1 MRIAATACLLILLT
15 FSWSTGLD
23 TPFPFVVEPAHD
35 VQAAFSDVV
44 GASSFA
50 PGWIGADCA
59 SSLRFVN
66 GSTLWLWGDTFV
78 GVVNTTEQQRSSPA
92 YMPHGSLGIST
103 SPSGRDL
110 RMLINTT
117 QEGVPTAIF
126 EPADPNPAAEYFW
139 TMQGLLIDGNIGL
152 CNTGD
157 EHSQLL
163 LIADRIRNL
172 PDPGPMS
179 FRVVASS
186 VISVTNPS
194 ADWRDWQYSACEIPG
209 SGELGITWTTA
220 LIAPGSGADEAGID
234 GRTVQPVPSGNT
246 TLYVFGSRN
255 LRNGLLPQAVVLMRV
270 PAAAL
275 AVCDLSAAAGAEFL
289 VTAGRSPF
297 DPGVWSSDMPAD
309 ASAFHAVLPIA
320 LPEASV
326 YWHAQLGVWL
336 LPAIPFLSNDI
347 QLWYAEQLEGPW
359 LLHPRPLLSIPWP
372 WRDDRYFSYAPK
384 FHPDPAATAALEQ
397 PSTMRVGL
405 LRHREVVNAN
415 CGAEVRE
422 YSSTPR
428 SKRVDN
434 SSGLL
439 FSFNSNAWWV
449 QDLFAPG
456 ALSIYV
462 PQFYRLFITEGE

>member
-1 MRIAATACLLILLT
+1 
-15 FSWSTGLD
+15 
-23 TPFPFVVEPAHD
+23 
-35 VQAAFSDVV
+35 
-44 GASSFA
+44 
-50 PGWIGADCA
+50 
-59 SSLRFVN
+59 VN

-78 GVVNTTEQQRSSPA
+78 GVVNTTEQQRLSPA

-103 SPSGRDL
+103 SASVRDL
-110 RMLINTT
+110 RMVINTT
-117 QEGVPTAIF
+117 QKGVPTAIF
-126 EPADPNPAAEYFW
+126 EPAHPNPAAEYFW
-139 TMQGLLIDGNIGL
+139 TMQGLLVGSNSDFPTI
-152 CNTGD
+152 GD
-157 EHSQLL
+157 EDSQLL

-194 ADWRDWQYSACEIPG
+194 TDWHNWQYSACEIPG
-209 SGELGITWTTA
+209 SGESGITWTTA
-220 LIAPGSGADEAGID
+220 LIAPVSGTNEARID
-234 GRTVQPVPSGNT
+234 GPTGRTVPPSNA

-255 LRNGLLPQAVVLMRV
+255 LRNGLLPQAVVLMRL

-275 AVCDLSAAAGAEFL
+275 AVCDVSATAGAEFL

-297 DPGVWSSDMPAD
+297 DPAVWSSDMPAD
-309 ASAFHAVLPIA
+309 ASAFFAVLPIA

-359 LLHPRPLLSIPWP
+359 LLHPRPLLSIPRP

-384 FHPDPAATAALEQ
+384 FHPDFSATAALER
-397 PSTMRVGL
+397 PSTSPGGS
-405 LRHREVVNAN
+405 LRCGEVLDAPRDGNARLPPPTQVNQRAGN
-415 CGAEVRE
+415 G
-422 YSSTPR
+422 
-428 SKRVDN
+428 
-434 SSGLL
+434 SGLL

-456 ALSIYV
+456 ALKVYV
-462 PQFYRLFITEGE
+462 PQFYRLFIAEGECDGNGSERVDSKKMASMTAGSCAVVA